1 MAEVLESPVVA
12 PVKAAEPEL
21 ATVAVVG
28 LGYVGLPVAV
38 AFGRE
43 RPTIGYDL
51 SKKRIENLRH
61 HVDATGEVS
70 TADLM
75 EARELRATS
84 HPGELEQADVVIVA
98 VPTPINAARQP
109 DLSPLESA
117 SETVGRYMKRGAI
130 VVYESTVYPGAT
142 EEVCVP
148 ILEKAS
154 GMRWKQDFHVG
165 YSPERINPGDREHTF
180 TRILK
185 IVSGDDAETLEQ
197 VAALYASVVKAGVH
211 RASSIRVAE
220 AAKVIENTQ
229 RDLNIA
235 FVNELAIIFER
246 MGLDTLEVLKA
257 AGTKWNFL
265 PFRPGLVGGHCIGV
279 DPYYLTHKAELM
291 GYHPEVILAGR
302 RINDSMGSHIA
313 RKAVQQMIH
322 AGRNIKGARVNVLGP
337 TFKEDVP
344 DIRNSKELDI
354 IRELPELGGERPH
367 PGAAGFGRRDL
378 RARPGG
384 LGRRGAARVRRAPH
398 RVGRAAGGGRRH
410 PRRGAQQIS
419 RDADRGA
426 ASQGGALRLHHRC
439 QVRAR
444 RGGPAP
450 RGAAGVAPIA
460 SGALA
465 VAAAVAPNARQ
476 QKLRVGVFADSPLQP
491 RWAVEALDKLAA
503 SDFAH
508 VRVVEAGSARAAAPS
523 APWRLYGALDRKLFG
538 AEPTDLV
545 PLTECLASGPDSE
558 LDVAFVLGAVDD
570 SRLDGIARY
579 GVWRFCFGAD

>member
-1 MAEVLESPVVA
+1 MPEVLERA
-12 PVKAAEPEL
+12 EAKTEVKTKL

-75 EARELRATS
+75 EARELRAT
-84 HPGELEQADVVIVA
+84 PYPTELGEADFIIIA

-109 DLSPLESA
+109 DLTPLESA
-117 SETVGRYMKRGAI
+117 SETVGRYMKPGAI

-165 YSPERINPGDREHTF
+165 YSPERINPGDKQHTF
-180 TRILK
+180 TQILK
-185 IVSGDDAETLEQ
+185 VVSGDDADTLEK
-197 VAALYASVVKAGVH
+197 VASLYASVVKAGVY
-211 RASSIRVAE
+211 RAPSIRVAE

-246 MGLDTLEVLKA
+246 MGLDTTEVLKA

-313 RKAVQQMIH
+313 RKTVQQMIH
-322 AGRNIKGARVNVLGP
+322 AGRNIKGARVNVLGL

-344 DIRNSKELDI
+344 DIRNSKVIDI
-354 IRELPELGGERPH
+354 IRELHELGVETSVHDPQASADDALHEYGVRLTDWHSLPAAH
-367 PGAAGFGRRDL
+367 P
-378 RARPGG
+378 
-384 LGRRGAARVRRAPH
+384 
-398 RVGRAAGGGRRH
+398 
-410 PRRGAQQIS
+410 I
-419 RDADRGA
+419 
-426 ASQGGALRLHHRC
+426 
-439 QVRAR
+439 
-444 RGGPAP
+444 
-450 RGAAGVAPIA
+450 I
-460 SGALA
+460 LA
-465 VAAAVAPNARQ
+465 VAHRQ
-476 QKLRVGVFADSPLQP
+476 YLEMSNEAILQKVVRQGCIIDIKSV
-491 RWAVEALDKLAA
+491 LD
-503 SDFAH
+503 
-508 VRVVEAGSARAAAPS
+508 AG
-523 APWRLYGALDRKLFG
+523 
-538 AEPTDLV
+538 
-545 PLTECLASGPDSE
+545 
-558 LDVAFVLGAVDD
+558 AFRREGL
-570 SRLDGIARY
+570 
-579 GVWRFCFGAD
+579 